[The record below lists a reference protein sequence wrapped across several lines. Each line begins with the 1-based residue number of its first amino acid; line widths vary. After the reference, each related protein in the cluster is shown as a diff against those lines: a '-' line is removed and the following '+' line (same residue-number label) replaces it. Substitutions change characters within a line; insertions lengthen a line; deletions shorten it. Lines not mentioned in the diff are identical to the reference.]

1 MYWSLSECDIVLLLL
16 RCGYTS
22 LRSWRVVIILPS
34 VRDGELVGLRCDEQT
49 LFYPS
54 VRSTARA
61 IDHSPGSVM
70 WKGQT
75 DCSASRSTPEARLTL
90 FVYMQL
96 RSIGLST
103 EGDSK
108 ENLLLI
114 YLPSRTLSCSVSPR
128 DSWYLTDKIPSL
140 HCIETAIQ
148 HIRYHIL
155 TGRVAE
161 DFQLHQSF
169 KADRSS
175 VGAPIRLFTVNV
187 SD

>member
-1 MYWSLSECDIVLLLL
+1 VLRIYWRLSECDIVLLLL
-16 RCGYTS
+16 RCDYF
-22 LRSWRVVIILPS
+22 RSWRVVIILPS
-34 VRDGELVGLRCDEQT
+34 LRNQQLVGCVAMSKRFLST
-49 LFYPS
+49 PP

-70 WKGQT
+70 WKRQT

-114 YLPSRTLSCSVSPR
+114 YLPSRTLSCSVSSG
-128 DSWYLTDKIPSL
+128 DCWYLTDKILFYIVSKRPQTTSDL
-140 HCIETAIQ
+140 IVWCREWKICSYINHSGLIE
-148 HIRYHIL
+148 
-155 TGRVAE
+155 
-161 DFQLHQSF
+161 
-169 KADRSS
+169 
-175 VGAPIRLFTVNV
+175 GA
-187 SD
+187 

>member
-1 MYWSLSECDIVLLLL
+1 MPPWWYNRIGPAHERVRFFFLLFFIFLPLFHAQQVTTLTFHSCTLKWSNMLRIYWRLSECDIVLLLL
-16 RCGYTS
+16 RCDY
-22 LRSWRVVIILPS
+22 LRPWRVVIILPS
-34 VRDGELVGLRCDEQT
+34 VRDQQLVSCVTMSKRFLSPPPPPP
-49 LFYPS
+49 PS

-70 WKGQT
+70 WKRQT

-114 YLPSRTLSCSVSPR
+114 YLPSRTLSCSV
-128 DSWYLTDKIPSL
+128 L
-140 HCIETAIQ
+140 
-148 HIRYHIL
+148 
-155 TGRVAE
+155 
-161 DFQLHQSF
+161 
-169 KADRSS
+169 
-175 VGAPIRLFTVNV
+175 
-187 SD
+187 